1 MCYPMQK
8 CATLR
13 ENVLSK
19 TRQRVNQHVFER
31 ICFELK
37 TQIRVVQLEKRV
49 IQRKKLLSNAK
60 KGYTTR

>member
-1 MCYPMQK
+1 MQK

-31 ICFELK
+31 ICFELQ
-37 TQIRVVQLEKRV
+37 TQIRVVQLENRV
-49 IQRKKLLSNAK
+49 FQRKKTVIQCE
-60 KGYTTR
+60 KGLYND